1 MIEFKNL
8 TKRFDTVTAVDN
20 LCLDIKQGTVLG
32 LVGSNGSGKS
42 TLLRML
48 SGVFAPDEGEILL
61 DGESLF
67 DNPAA
72 KGKCY
77 FIPDFPYFVIRRPEN
92 SSPCLSDIGTPIWG
106 QNWNSAISDAET
118 PYRPGLI
125 LPGLCA

>member
-48 SGVFAPDEGEILL
+48 SGVFAPDE
-61 DGESLF
+61 DRKS
-67 DNPAA
+67 
-72 KGKCY
+72 
-77 FIPDFPYFVIRRPEN
+77 VV
-92 SSPCLSDIGTPIWG
+92 
-106 QNWNSAISDAET
+106 
-118 PYRPGLI
+118 
-125 LPGLCA
+125 